1 MPSTTDKERRC
12 EFCGKPLAPV
22 YVERFVSR
30 SDLQAAYSECEF
42 PGGMP
47 IICTAH
53 RPCDCPEAK
62 RLREAQEAAE
72 TERRKA
78 EAKERFYSRLKASGI
93 RKRYIEAK
101 HPEAKDYAAKVNGGQ
116 SFYFS
121 GSFGTG
127 KTYLASAIAR
137 QLVYHGKRI
146 RFVTSVDLLIELQS
160 TYGKAEAEK
169 DVLERYSNCDVL
181 FLDDFGKEPPTEWA
195 LSRLYAIV
203 NNRDA
208 DMLPLVV
215 TSNYKISE
223 LVTRMAGCD
232 ESTAEALASRLA
244 GMCDA
249 VEIAG
254 KDRRLQ

>member
-1 MPSTTDKERRC
+1 MPSTTDKARSC

-22 YVERFVSR
+22 FVQSFVSR
-30 SDLQAAYSECEF
+30 SELEAAYRVCEF

-47 IICTAH
+47 ITRITF
-53 RPCDCPEAK
+53 RPCDCPEAIQH
-62 RLREAQEAAE
+62 RQAEEAAE
-72 TERRKA
+72 AEKQKLEER
-78 EAKERFYSRLKASGI
+78 ERFYSKLKASGI
-93 RKRYIEAK
+93 RKRYIDAK
-101 HPEAKDYAAKVNGGQ
+101 HPEAKNYAARIDGGQ

-127 KTYLASAIAR
+127 KTHLASAIAR
-137 QLVYHGKRI
+137 QLAYHGKRI

-169 DVLERYSNCDVL
+169 DVLARYSKCDVL

-208 DMLPLVV
+208 DMMPIVV
-215 TSNYKISE
+215 TSNYRISD
-223 LVTRMAGCD
+223 LTTRMAGCD

-244 GMCDA
+244 GMCEA
-249 VEIAG
+249 VEISG
-254 KDRRLQ
+254 DDRRLK

>member
-1 MPSTTDKERRC
+1 MASTTDKEQKC
-12 EFCGKPLAPV
+12 EFCGKSLAPV
-22 YVERFVSR
+22 YIQSFVAPSE
-30 SDLQAAYSECEF
+30 LQAAYKVCEF

-47 IICTAH
+47 LTLVTFK
-53 RPCDCPEAK
+53 PCDCPEAVK
-62 RLREAQEAAE
+62 LHEAQEAEA
-72 TERRKA
+72 KAQQQA
-78 EAKERFYSRLKASGI
+78 EAKERFYANLVRAGI
-93 RKRYIEAK
+93 HKKYIEAK
-101 HPEAKDYAAKVNGGQ
+101 HPEAKEYAAKIDGGQ

-127 KTYLASAIAR
+127 KTYLACAIAR
-137 QLVYHGKRI
+137 QLVYHKRRV

-169 DVLERYSNCDVL
+169 DVLARYSKCDVL
-181 FLDDFGKEPPTEWA
+181 ILDDFGKEPPTEWA

-215 TSNYKISE
+215 TSNYRISE
-223 LVTRMAGCD
+223 LVSRMAGCD

-244 GMCDA
+244 GMCEA

-254 KDRRLQ
+254 EDRRLK